1 MYVLNLKKIIL
12 ILLFVNRLI
21 LSGQTETNS
30 IQYHKASI
38 ELDGKLD
45 EKIWDSL
52 PTYSNFKKF
61 FPIDQ
66 GAAEKQTEVRIFHDG
81 INLYLGVIYEDSTD
95 RNFIGSRKRDD
106 HVNSVINSD
115 AFGIVID
122 PYGKQQNGYYFCVN
136 PGEALLDALVEFSGI
151 NYHLNN
157 SWNSNW
163 NAKFS
168 QLGHHKYYEMKIPL
182 KSVNFEAKNKIWH
195 LQFFMR
201 DNKINLW
208 STYSKLTSNLFQF
221 DLRYTSAFTI
231 DHLDETKNSVITIV
245 PSITGAYQKDEL
257 NNKSTNTFTPS
268 LDAQYNISPALRLDA
283 TINPDFSQVDV
294 DQQVTNLSRFSI
306 FFPERRNFFLEASD
320 LFNNLGTADVNPFYS
335 RRIGAVT
342 PIIAGLKFSG
352 NLSPKMKIGALNVQ
366 TKKKEGLDAENFGTL
381 VLQNNLSKQ
390 FTSTAYFI
398 NKQATSTELNHK
410 NYNRLYGFNFN
421 YISKS
426 NKLNARTKWSQSFS
440 SSPRT
445 ANQFIYAGIEY
456 NTRKVRLGSLLE
468 YVGKNYITD
477 VGFAPRLY
485 NFDAISNNT
494 TRNTYLHHDIDLSL
508 TRFPKSKTINFHRYL
523 WIKNDIYTNDKGQLI
538 ENNLFFNNALYFKS
552 AAWLYMNAYYDHIN
566 LQYAFTPL
574 SKNNLIEKGKYD
586 NVSARIGCFTPST
599 KRLSF
604 HINLQYGSYYN
615 GRLFRYFTSAKY
627 NLLSFANI
635 LADYEWNSLNRS
647 GITNFHLLRFTTE
660 IFFTNRL
667 NWTTYVQYNTQLNN
681 FNINSR
687 LQWEYK
693 PLSYV
698 YFVVTDNFNENLKQ
712 KNWGVAL
719 KINYRLDI

>member
-1 MYVLNLKKIIL
+1 MKKKICFFL
-12 ILLFVNRLI
+12 MLYAFRFYSQEN
-21 LSGQTETNS
+21 TNT
-30 IQYHKASI
+30 IAYHPVEI
-38 ELDGKLD
+38 DLDGKLN
-45 EKIWDSL
+45 EAIWDSL
-52 PTYSNFKKF
+52 PTYTNFKKF
-61 FPIDQ
+61 FPLDQ
-66 GAAEKQTEVRIFHDG
+66 GAAENQTKVKVFHDG
-81 INLYLGVIYEDSTD
+81 VNLYLGVNYEDSVS
-95 RNFIGSRKRDD
+95 RNFIGSLKRDD
-106 HVNSVINSD
+106 HFNSIVNSDGI
-115 AFGIVID
+115 GIVID

-136 PGEALLDALVEFSGI
+136 PGGALLDALVEFSGI
-151 NYHLNN
+151 DYHINN

-168 QLGHHKYYEMKIPL
+168 QSGFQKYYEMKIPL
-182 KSVNFEAKNKIWH
+182 KCINFDAKNKTWH
-195 LQFFMR
+195 LQFFTR

-208 STYSKLTSNLFQF
+208 SSYSQLTTNLIQF
-221 DLRYTSAFTI
+221 DLRYTTAFTI
-231 DHLDETKNSVITIV
+231 GNLDETKNSVMTIT

-257 NNKSTNTFTPS
+257 NNNVSNTLTPS
-268 LDAQYNISPALRLDA
+268 IDAQYNITPALRLDA

-306 FFPERRNFFLEASD
+306 YFPERRNFFLEASD
-320 LFNNLGTADVNPFYS
+320 LFNNLGTVDVNPFYS
-335 RRIGAVT
+335 RKIGAAS

-352 NLSPKMKIGALNVQ
+352 NVSSKMKIGVLNVQ
-366 TKKKEGLDAENFGTL
+366 TKKKEGINAENFGTF

-390 FTSTAYFI
+390 ITSTAYFI
-398 NKQATSTELNHK
+398 NKQATSLESRSE
-410 NYNRLYGFNFN
+410 YNRLYGFNFN

-440 SSPRT
+440 LAPST

-456 NTRKVRLGSLLE
+456 NTRKVRLASLVE

-485 NFDAISNNT
+485 NYDAISNNT
-494 TRNTYLHHDIDLSL
+494 IRSTYLHNDIDLSL

-523 WIKNDIYTNDKGQLI
+523 WIKNDLYTNDKGQLI
-538 ENNLFFNNALYFKS
+538 ENNLFLNNAIFFKS
-552 AAWLYMNAYYDHIN
+552 SARVYINAYYDHVN

-574 SKNNLIEKGKYD
+574 SKNNLIEKGLYD
-586 NVSARIGCFTPST
+586 NASARIGCFTPTT

-604 HINLQYGSYYN
+604 HINLQYGTYYN
-615 GRLFRYFTSAKY
+615 GRLFRYYTSTKY

-667 NWTTYVQYNTQLNN
+667 NWTTYAQYNTQLNN
-681 FNINSR
+681 LNINSR

-712 KNWGVAL
+712 KNWGAAL